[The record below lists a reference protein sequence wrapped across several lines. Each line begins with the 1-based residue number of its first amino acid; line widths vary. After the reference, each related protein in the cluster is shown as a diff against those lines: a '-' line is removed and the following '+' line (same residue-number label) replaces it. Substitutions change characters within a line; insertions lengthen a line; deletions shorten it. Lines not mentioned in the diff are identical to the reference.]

1 MNTIFANT
9 KNTRPIIENSLKYI
23 RSDVPTVLSE
33 EEKLW
38 MLEHDITTIID
49 LRTDEERTKKECP
62 LEKDVRFNYYCLPV
76 SGGNAVPATVDDVSK
91 SYIRMVDATLYK
103 TIALMINAQAN
114 VLYFCNAGKDRTGVV
129 SAILLHRTGASE
141 QYIVD
146 DYMKSKANLN
156 DMLIAFAR
164 QNPSINIEV
173 ITPHEKYIEEFLD
186 WFIKTDRKNVT

>member
-1 MNTIFANT
+1 MSTIFANT
-9 KNTRPIIENSLKYI
+9 QNTRPILENSLKYI
-23 RSDVPTVLSE
+23 RSDVPTVLSAQ
-33 EEKLW
+33 EKSWL
-38 MLEHDITTIID
+38 LEHDITTIID
-49 LRTDEERTKKECP
+49 LRTDEERVKRECP

-76 SGGNAVPATVDDVSK
+76 TGGNAVPNTVDDVSK
-91 SYIRMVDATLYK
+91 SYIHMVDTALYK
-103 TIALMINAQAN
+103 TIDFIMNTESN

-156 DMLIAFAR
+156 DMLIAFAQ

-173 ITPHEKYIEEFLD
+173 ITPHERYIKEFLD
-186 WFIKTDRKNVT
+186 WFIKTDW